1 MAKYWYT
8 KLTHHVYLES
18 VPQQAIGTYVRSVPT
33 SVHVNASGIRVPRSM
48 PPPAY
53 IPANPAYPTVT
64 PSLPSSAPQAAYML
78 PSGQGY
84 TASHP
89 YYHADRAAAA
99 HRSLQQSGGQY
110 ITIKFVLV
118 RKVPERASVKKIHVS
133 SNLLP

>member
-1 MAKYWYT
+1 M
-8 KLTHHVYLES
+8 
-18 VPQQAIGTYVRSVPT
+18 RSVPT

-53 IPANPAYPTVT
+53 IPANPAYPTGT
-64 PSLPSSAPQAAYML
+64 LPSSTPQAAYML

-89 YYHADRAAAA
+89 HYHAERAAAA
-99 HRSLQQSGGQY
+99 RRSLQQSGGQY
-110 ITIKFVLV
+110 ITIKVVLV
-118 RKVPERASVKKIHVS
+118 RKVPERASVKKIDVS